1 MATTNIFSIRGSKG
15 RSVICSLTER
25 TEYIKNPEKTEN
37 GALVYAYGC
46 TPQLV
51 AAEFALSKRQYALR
65 TGRKEPGVIAYHIRQ
80 SFKPGEITPEEANRV
95 GRELAERFLKGR
107 HAYIVCT
114 HVDKKHIHS
123 HIIFNS
129 TTLDGTAK
137 FRDFL
142 GSGRALGRLSDLI
155 CLEHNLSIIANP
167 QRYTHPTYGKWL
179 GEKKPP
185 SHRDVLRADIDAALA
200 RKPKSFDELLQF
212 LCENGYRVSVGK
224 NVTLYKDGQKGIRLH
239 TLGDGYSEAE
249 LRAVIEG
256 KATHTPR
263 GKRGRASLLID
274 IEAKLAAGKGGG
286 YERWAKVFNVKQMA
300 KTLLY
305 LQEHGIKSRAEL
317 TARADAASEKLSA
330 AKGRI
335 AALDARIA
343 EVNELRGQIIAYAK
357 TREIFAEYKSSRYS
371 RKFYDAHADEIEQH
385 REAKRYFNAHG
396 IIEKLPKVKSLNAEF
411 DKLVAEKREAYADYR
426 ALRDEHRELLVHR
439 YNVEV
444 FLGEGKSTTDRRNR
458 GER

>member
-1 MATTNIFSIRGSKG
+1 MAVTRIIPIRGSKG
-15 RSVICSLTER
+15 QSVIKALTER
-25 TEYIKNPEKTEN
+25 TDYVKNPDKTEN
-37 GALVYAYGC
+37 GALVYAHGC

-95 GRELAERFLKGR
+95 GRELAERFLKGK

-142 GSGRALGRLSDLI
+142 GSGRAVGRLSDLI
-155 CLEHNLSIIANP
+155 CLEHNLSVIANP
-167 QRYTHPTYGKWL
+167 RCYTHPTYGKWL

-200 RKPKSFDELLQF
+200 RKPKSFDELLGLLRQS
-212 LCENGYRVSVGK
+212 EWEVSAGAH
-224 NVTLYKDGQKGIRLH
+224 VTFHKPGQRAIRLRS
-239 TLGDGYSEAE
+239 LGEGYSEAE
-249 LRAVIEG
+249 LRAVIG
-256 KATHTPR
+256 GSATHSPR

-305 LQEHGIKSRAEL
+305 LQEHGIKSCEEL
-317 TARADAASEKLSA
+317 SARADAASEKLSA
-330 AKGRI
+330 AKERI
-335 AALDARIA
+335 AALDARIT
-343 EVNELRGQIIAYAK
+343 EVNELRGQIISYAK
-357 TREIFAEYKSSRYS
+357 TREVFAEYKSSRYS

-385 REAKRYFNAHG
+385 REAKRCFN
-396 IIEKLPKVKSLNAEF
+396 ERNLTRLPKVKDLNAEF
-411 DKLVAEKREAYADYR
+411 SALVAEKRAAYADYR
-426 ALRDEHRELLVHR
+426 AIRDEHRELLVHR
-439 YNVEV
+439 HNVET
-444 FLGEGKSTTDRRNR
+444 FLGEEKSTADRRAR

>member
-15 RSVICSLTER
+15 QSVIRSLTER
-25 TEYIKNPEKTEN
+25 TDYVKNPEKTEN
-37 GALVYAYGC
+37 GSLVYAYGC

-51 AAEFALSKRQYALR
+51 AAEFALSKRLYTQR

-95 GRELAERFLKGR
+95 GRELAEHFLKGR

-114 HVDKKHIHS
+114 HTDKRHIHN

-155 CLEHNLSIIANP
+155 CLEHNLSVIANP
-167 QRYTHPTYGKWL
+167 QRYTHPTYDKWL
-179 GEKKPP
+179 GDKKPP

-224 NVTLYKDGQKGIRLH
+224 NVTFYKDGQKGIRLH

-305 LQEHGIKSRAEL
+305 LQEHGIKSREEL
-317 TARADAASEKLSA
+317 NARADAASEKLAA
-330 AKGRI
+330 AKDRI

-357 TREIFAEYKSSRYS
+357 TREVFAEYKALRYS

-385 REAKRYFNAHG
+385 RAAKRCFNEHNLTR
-396 IIEKLPKVKSLNAEF
+396 LPKVKNLNAEF
-411 DKLVAEKREAYADYR
+411 SALNAEKREAYADYR
-426 ALRDEHRELLVHR
+426 AIRDEQRELLVHR
-439 YNVEV
+439 HNVEM
-444 FLGEGKSTTDRRNR
+444 FLGEEKSSDTRRAH

>member
-25 TEYIKNPEKTEN
+25 TDYIKNPEKTEN

-65 TGRKEPGVIAYHIRQ
+65 TGRMAPGVIAYHIRQ
-80 SFKPGEITPEEANRV
+80 SFKPGEITAEEANRV

-114 HVDKKHIHS
+114 HVDKMHIHS

-155 CLEHNLSIIANP
+155 CLEHNLSVIANP
-167 QRYTHPTYGKWL
+167 RRYTNPTYDKWL

-200 RKPKSFDELLQF
+200 RKPNSFDELLQF
-212 LCENGYRVSVGK
+212 VRENGYRVSVGK
-224 NVTLYKDGQKGIRLH
+224 SVTFYKDGQKGIRLH

-274 IEAKLAAGKGGG
+274 IEAKLAAGKSGG

-330 AKGRI
+330 AKERI
-335 AALDARIA
+335 TSLDARIA
-343 EVNELRGQIIAYAK
+343 EVNALRGQIITYAK
-357 TREIFAEYKSSRYS
+357 TREVFAEYKASRYS

-385 REAKRYFNAHG
+385 REAKRYFN
-396 IIEKLPKVKSLNAEF
+396 ERNLTRLPKVKDLSAEF
-411 DKLVAEKREAYADYR
+411 GALVAEKRSAYAEYR
-426 ALRDEHRELLVHR
+426 AIRDEHRELLVHR
-439 YNVEV
+439 HNVET
-444 FLGEGKSTTDRRNR
+444 FLGEEKSSDTRRSR

>member
-1 MATTNIFSIRGSKG
+1 MAATRIIPIRGSKAQ
-15 RSVICSLTER
+15 SVIRSLTER
-25 TEYIKNPEKTEN
+25 TDYIKNPEKTEN

-51 AAEFALSKRQYALR
+51 AAEFALSKRLYTQR

-80 SFKPGEITPEEANRV
+80 SFKPGEITPEEANHV
-95 GRELAERFLKGR
+95 GRELAERFLKGK

-129 TTLDGTAK
+129 TTLDGAAK

-155 CLEHNLSIIANP
+155 CLEHGLSVIANP
-167 QRYTHPTYGKWL
+167 QRYTHPTYDKWL
-179 GEKKPP
+179 GDKKPP

-200 RKPKSFDELLQF
+200 RKPKSFDELLDILRQSGW
-212 LCENGYRVSVGK
+212 EVSAGAH
-224 NVTLYKDGQKGIRLH
+224 VTFRHDGQCAIRLRS
-239 TLGDGYSEAE
+239 LGEGYSEAE
-249 LRAVIEG
+249 LRAVIG
-256 KATHTPR
+256 GSSTHTPR
-263 GKRGRASLLID
+263 GKRESANLLID
-274 IEAKLAAGKGGG
+274 IEAKLAEGKGGG

-305 LQEHGIKSRAEL
+305 LQEHGIKSREEL
-317 TARADAASEKLSA
+317 SARADTANEKLSS
-330 AKGRI
+330 AKERI
-335 AALDARIA
+335 ASLDARIA

-357 TREIFAEYKSSRYS
+357 TREVFAEYKATRYS

-396 IIEKLPKVKSLNAEF
+396 IEKLPKVKNLNAEF
-411 DKLVAEKREAYADYR
+411 SALVAEKRAAYAEYR
-426 ALRDEHRELLVHR
+426 ALRDEHRELLIHR
-439 YNVEV
+439 HNVET
-444 FLGEGKSTTDRRNR
+444 FLGEEKPAAPHQER